1 LKSNHQ
7 AQSGRYSAK
16 VVDMASQ
23 FKAKFVKKNKH
34 DVKNQQFMHTLT
46 ASDIYRRKQEQV
58 SADADRSARRAA
70 SRPIAH
76 RAVHEAGRRM

>member
-23 FKAKFVKKNKH
+23 FKAKFVKKTNTMWKISSSC
-34 DVKNQQFMHTLT
+34 T
-46 ASDIYRRKQEQV
+46 R
-58 SADADRSARRAA
+58 
-70 SRPIAH
+70 
-76 RAVHEAGRRM
+76 